1 MLESQC
7 GALRKDLDR
16 LQNEKMR
23 YYEDYATDRLTK
35 EGFATQRTEIS
46 SHEESIKLQLQVAEN
61 QLAQLQERLKASTD
75 QMMESERVTAY
86 QGVTE
91 LTPEL
96 VKALIRQ
103 ITLRPDGSVV
113 ISWNFRDEL
122 AELVELEQTIAEEQ
136 AV

>member
-1 MLESQC
+1 
-7 GALRKDLDR
+7 
-16 LQNEKMR
+16 MR
-23 YYEDYATDRLTK
+23 YYEDYAADRLTK